1 MDAMCR
7 EHSRGRRVALG
18 LFIGLTLL
26 VGLLLILVLSNVF
39 AMPSTTR
46 DSYIEVCIQVLNAT
60 LTLAALM
67 VHPARFVTLL
77 RLLMWYASS
86 TDMRAEARI
95 QAAFPSLPVEFMD
108 QNNPQGINVPMRKLA
123 CLMGVLNLQCFLQYP
138 ITAVVWLYPFSERP
152 YFVIALALALSCT
165 CTIGAALWEH
175 RMHRSTVRYRA
186 KRAESAIE
194 RFLVEDT
201 SI

>member
-1 MDAMCR
+1 MDAMCSK
-7 EHSRGRRVALG
+7 HSRGRRVALSV
-18 LFIGLTLL
+18 FIGLTLL
-26 VGLLLILVLSNVF
+26 VGLLLVLVLSNVF
-39 AMPSTTR
+39 AVPGDTR
-46 DSYIEVCIQVLNAT
+46 DSYIEICIQILNAT

-67 VHPARFVTLL
+67 VHPSRLVTLL
-77 RLLMWYASS
+77 RLLMYSS
-86 TDMRAEARI
+86 SSDMRAEARI

-108 QNNPQGINVPMRKLA
+108 QENPQGINVPMRKLA
-123 CLMGVLNLQCFLQYP
+123 CLMAVLNLQCFLQYP
-138 ITAVVWLYPFSERP
+138 ITAVVWFYPFSERP

-165 CTIGAALWEH
+165 CTIGAAVWEH